1 MLENFIREYEKKGVR
16 FWVEN
21 GQLKFRAPAGV
32 LSIEDK
38 EQLKEKKEALL
49 SYYKEIEESAI
60 IADPLNQY
68 EPFLLTGIQSAYL
81 LGRNN
86 NFEYG
91 GVGCH
96 AYFELTMPVMDEKRL
111 ETAWHSV
118 IKRHNMLRAVVL
130 PDGTQKVL
138 EKVQL
143 PSLVFCDIRGKDQIS
158 VLAKLEEIR
167 GELSNKQ
174 YVTDKWPLYD
184 LYLTTTDH
192 ESILHFSIDM
202 LISDFV
208 STSTILRDLDSFYYE
223 KGANL
228 EPLEVTF
235 RDILLNQ
242 ERIQKRANFVDKWNR
257 DKNYWLEKVEDM
269 PEAPELPTMTEKSNK
284 TVTFRQWRH
293 LIDRKNWERLCNQVK
308 NQKITPSGA
317 LLAAY
322 AEVIGRW
329 SKQPSFCIDITILNR
344 PNIHDQINQ
353 IVGDFTEVDIL
364 EVSPAYPST
373 FSERAKK
380 IQNRL
385 WEDLGHNT
393 FTGMEVLREINRKN
407 NKKAIYPVVFTSTVG
422 AYDSKDISG
431 EFMRDSK
438 LTFKISQTPQVWI
451 DCQVSEQSDG
461 VLINWDV
468 RDNVFPDGMIE
479 DAFKTFKYLIEK
491 MALGNEVWESVH
503 PLTLPKHVLEMR
515 EKVNSTTAELPVG
528 LLQDGFIKHVRQT
541 PDNIALIC
549 REGRFT
555 YGDLGQHVAIIQKYL
570 IESGCNAGNYVVIA
584 LEKGIWQVASV
595 LATLITGAVYLPVD
609 VSQPLSR
616 LNKIVNSSS
625 ADFVI
630 TDDSHRNEEWAAG
643 PKIIVA
649 EDMQSGTNEDYQL
662 QDIRISSDKPAYVIH
677 TSGTTGTPKGV
688 VISHKAALNTIQD
701 INNKFDV
708 TDKDKVL
715 GLANLAFDLSVYDL
729 FGTFLAGACLVLPD
743 PARRKDPYYWC
754 ELVTEEQITVWNSVP
769 AQMQMLVTCLKSRG
783 TSEDVAL
790 RLIMLSGDWIPVT
803 LPGDIKDICPSAEVI
818 SLGGATEAAI
828 WSIYHRI
835 QNVPESAVS
844 IPYGKPLANQQFYIL
859 DGQLQQCPDWVAGAI
874 YIAGDGLALEYLN
887 NEEETKARFIYHPV
901 MKIRLY
907 HTGDVGKYWPDGTI
921 EFLGREDTQVKI
933 HGHRIE
939 LSEIESVIQNHKS
952 VEMAVVLVTGDLP
965 ADYRIVAF
973 VQGTITEEAV
983 KTYIKEQLPEYMIP
997 SWIEILEEIPLS
1009 VNGKVNRKQLQQ
1021 QAAILH
1027 NSSHERGM
1035 PPKDGLEKAIAEIW
1049 KDLLHV
1055 SSVSRDDD
1063 FYDIGGDSLL
1073 VAQAV
1078 GKIKE
1083 QIAEAHTWEWDRLM
1097 IAMLQSPTVSGL
1109 AEQLVG
1115 ESDESSAKSDGNETP
1130 LKILAELPDAN
1141 STLKVFFPGG
1151 IGTLKQFGTLFQ
1163 KLINDETRTFG
1174 IAAFDYS
1181 ADAQYLDSDAK
1192 EHIVTIGQR
1201 YAKILTDSGYRRIQ
1215 PIGYC
1220 MGGLVAIEAARTLIE
1235 YGIEVELVTTIDTIP
1250 IVLEMEGDLL
1260 MERSYGLMV
1269 GADVVAAGHVK
1280 EDSMLTTALEL
1291 LKEKENGLISEEMIF
1306 SLDGD
1311 LKALAECYSKQ
1322 KMITQE
1328 ERLRKLKEA
1337 VPPNS
1342 GQLQK
1347 NEYDKFEELF
1357 ALYRRNYRCAIGYTP
1372 EPFAGDIRA
1381 LSCMDEHSPFV
1392 PVMKPGTEEFM
1403 NECALGEL
1411 EVIPIEGNH
1420 LTCIQSPL
1428 AEKLAEI
1435 I

>member
-1 MLENFIREYEKKGVR
+1 MLENLIREYEKKGVR
-16 FWVEN
+16 FWVED
-21 GQLKFRAPAGV
+21 GQLKFRAPAGA
-32 LSIEDK
+32 LSSGDK
-38 EQLKEKKEALL
+38 EQLKENKEALL

-68 EPFLLTGIQSAYL
+68 EPFPLTGIQSAYL

-96 AYFELTMPVMDEKRL
+96 AYFELTMPVMEEKRL
-111 ETAWHSV
+111 EEAWHSV

-138 EKVQL
+138 EHIQL
-143 PSLVFCDIRGKDQIS
+143 PNLVFYDMRDQDQLSI
-158 VLAKLEEIR
+158 VTKLEEIR
-167 GELSNKQ
+167 RELSNKQ
-174 YVTDKWPLYD
+174 YVTDQWPLYD
-184 LYLTTTDH
+184 LHLTTTDR

-223 KGANL
+223 EGTNL
-228 EPLEVTF
+228 EPLNVTF
-235 RDILLNQ
+235 RDILQNQ
-242 ERIQKRANFVDKWNR
+242 ERIQKRANFVDKWNK
-257 DKNYWLEKVEDM
+257 DKVYWMEKVEHM
-269 PEAPELPTMTEKSNK
+269 PEAPELPTITEAVNEE
-284 TVTFRQWRH
+284 VTFRQWKH
-293 LIDRKNWERLCNQVK
+293 LIDRKNWERLCNQVQ

-344 PNIHDQINQ
+344 PNIHEQINQ

-364 EVSPAYPST
+364 EVSPSYPSS
-373 FSERAKK
+373 FSDRAKK

-385 WEDLGHNT
+385 WEDLGHNS

-468 RDNVFPDGMIE
+468 RENVFPDGMIE
-479 DAFKTFKYLIEK
+479 DTFKMFVHLIDK
-491 MALGNEVWESVH
+491 MALNNEVWESVH
-503 PLTLPKHVLEMR
+503 PITLPAHVMVR
-515 EKVNSTTAELPVG
+515 RKDVNATSAELPEG
-528 LLQDGFIKHVRQT
+528 LLQDGFLKYVRQT

-549 REGRFT
+549 GDGRFT
-555 YGDLGQHVAIIQKYL
+555 YGNLGQYVASTQKYL
-570 IESGCNAGNYVVIA
+570 IDSGCQKEDFVVIA

-595 LATLITGAVYLPVD
+595 MATLITGAVYLPVD
-609 VSQPLSR
+609 ISQPISR
-616 LNKIVNSSS
+616 LNKIINSSH
-625 ADFVI
+625 AKFVI
-630 TDDSHRNEEWAAG
+630 TDITHKNEEWVAG
-643 PKIIVA
+643 SKIIVT
-649 EDMQSGTNEDYQL
+649 EDMQSGVNEEYEL
-662 QDIRISSDKPAYVIH
+662 QDIRISSDRPAYVIH

-688 VISHKAALNTIQD
+688 VISHKAAMNTIED
-701 INNKFDV
+701 INKKFDV
-708 TDKDKVL
+708 THEDKML

-729 FGTFLAGACLVLPD
+729 FGTFNAGACLVLPD
-743 PARRKDPYYWC
+743 SVRRKDPYHWC
-754 ELVTEEQITVWNSVP
+754 ELIIKERITVWNSVP
-769 AQMQMLVTCLKSRG
+769 AQMQMLVTCLESRKL
-783 TSEDVAL
+783 SEDIAL
-790 RLIMLSGDWIPVT
+790 RLAMLSGDWIPVT
-803 LPGDIKDICPSAEVI
+803 LPKDIKNSCPFAEVV

-828 WSIYHRI
+828 WSIYHI
-835 QNVPESAVS
+835 IKDVPENAVS

-859 DGQLQQCPDWVAGAI
+859 NDQLQPCPDWVAGAI
-874 YIAGDGLALEYLN
+874 YIGGDGLALEYLN
-887 NEEETKARFIYHPV
+887 NNEETRARFIYHPDI
-901 MKIRLY
+901 KTRLY

-933 HGHRIE
+933 RGHRIE
-939 LSEIESVIQNHKS
+939 LSEIESVIQNHRS
-952 VEMAVVLVTGDLP
+952 VEMSVVLVIGNSP

-973 VQGTITEEAV
+973 VQGAVTEEEI
-983 KTYIKEQLPEYMIP
+983 KTYIENQLPEYMLP

-1009 VNGKVNRKQLQQ
+1009 ANGKVNPKQLQQ
-1021 QAAILH
+1021 QAVALN
-1027 NSSHERGM
+1027 NSNHVIGM
-1035 PPKDGLEKAIAEIW
+1035 PPENGLEQSIAEIW
-1049 KDLLHV
+1049 KDILHV

-1083 QIAEAHTWEWDRLM
+1083 EIVEAHTWEWDRLM

-1109 AEQLVG
+1109 AAQLIG
-1115 ESDESSAKSDGNETP
+1115 DGDIGTEIHRNDSP
-1130 LKILAELPDAN
+1130 LKIFAELPDEN

-1163 KLINDETRTFG
+1163 KLINDEKRTSG

-1181 ADAQYLDSDAK
+1181 ADTQYLDSDAK

-1201 YAKILTDSGYRRIQ
+1201 YAKILADSGYQRIQ
-1215 PIGYC
+1215 PVGYC

-1235 YGIEVELVTTIDTIP
+1235 YGIEVEPVTTIDTIP

-1280 EDSMLTTALEL
+1280 EDSMLTNALEL
-1291 LKEKENGLISEEMIF
+1291 LKDRENGLISEEMIF

-1311 LKALAECYSKQ
+1311 LKALADCYRKQ
-1322 KMITQE
+1322 KMISQE
-1328 ERLRKLKEA
+1328 ERLSRLKDA
-1337 VPPNS
+1337 VPPDS
-1342 GQLQK
+1342 GQLQS
-1347 NEYDKFEELF
+1347 NEYDRFEELF

-1381 LSCMDEHSPFV
+1381 LSCLDDHSPFV

-1420 LTCIQSPL
+1420 LTCIQTPL
-1428 AEKLAEI
+1428 AERLAEI
-1435 I
+1435 L